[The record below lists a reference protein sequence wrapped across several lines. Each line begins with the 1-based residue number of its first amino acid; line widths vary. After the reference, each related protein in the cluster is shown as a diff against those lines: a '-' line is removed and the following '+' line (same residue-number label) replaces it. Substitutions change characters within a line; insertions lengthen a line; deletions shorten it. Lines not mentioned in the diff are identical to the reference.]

1 MESMKYLGILAGLE
15 LAKVVFDSTAFQFW
29 GSEQYR
35 KGIALAGGFTA
46 FGFIGSPLP
55 MWLFQDAYMKS
66 IEEMG
71 ELIVELAHHLEKR
84 DNVREVAEEIADVSI
99 MISQLKIIFDAKM
112 IEEYQRQKIERL
124 KERVAK
130 EKT

>member
-1 MESMKYLGILAGLE
+1 MLTVCNAAIATFGVESQIK
-15 LAKVVFDSTAFQFW
+15 
-29 GSEQYR
+29 
-35 KGIALAGGFTA
+35 
-46 FGFIGSPLP
+46 
-55 MWLFQDAYMKS
+55 KS

-112 IEEYQRQKIERL
+112 IEEYERMKIERL
-124 KERVAK
+124 KERVNGANSLL
-130 EKT
+130 